1 MKHFSV
7 RMQLSKAECKE
18 KSLKKSKDTTESR
31 VAFVDLRR
39 ASCTK
44 AVTTR
49 TVKATITDTTTAR
62 PTRTT
67 RPRRSRRISRNARQ
81 GQKNA
86 EDINFH
92 LVAQHGGGVDSNA
105 PCRRKSVPT
114 EDRFVQRRTEGQK
127 DRKTGRQKDRRR
139 TEENEEKDLKGDGRH
154 GTS

>member
-1 MKHFSV
+1 M
-7 RMQLSKAECKE
+7 
-18 KSLKKSKDTTESR
+18 DIIESR

-67 RPRRSRRISRNARQ
+67 RPRRRQSRRISRNARQ

-114 EDRFVQRRTEGQK
+114 EDRFVQRRTEGK
-127 DRKTGRQKDRRR
+127 
-139 TEENEEKDLKGDGRH
+139 
-154 GTS
+154 